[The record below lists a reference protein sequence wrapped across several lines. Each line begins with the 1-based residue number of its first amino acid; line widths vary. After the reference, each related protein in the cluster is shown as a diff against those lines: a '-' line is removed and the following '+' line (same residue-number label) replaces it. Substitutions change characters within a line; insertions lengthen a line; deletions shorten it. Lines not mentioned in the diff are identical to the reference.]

1 MRDPRTWLN
10 GIGIFAATTL
20 VIVCFALSPLWYS
33 AALLAWIV
41 RWRFAYRAGD
51 IAKAATPDEG
61 ADLPMA
67 ASSAAA
73 RGAGP
78 GGDPDPR

>member
-1 MRDPRTWLN
+1 MPDLRIWLN

-20 VIVCFALSPLWYS
+20 VIVHFELSPLWYS

-41 RWRFAYRAGD
+41 RWRLAYRAGG
-51 IAKAATPDEG
+51 IAKDPAADEG
-61 ADLPMA
+61 AGLPLA

-73 RGAGP
+73 RGAGA